1 MSRVRPRVE
10 ADVRMTGFE
19 YNNVDSECIGD
30 KWKETPSDPGSEWE
44 MPIRHVEVQAAA
56 YANADGTLELRTS
69 DDATITSNN
78 AVNLGD
84 WV

>member
-10 ADVRMTGFE
+10 ADVSMTGFE
-19 YNNVDSECIGD
+19 YDNTEECIGD

-69 DDATITSNN
+69 DDAVITSDN
-78 AVNLGD
+78 AVNLGG